1 MAVIDPARAGAQV
14 LPFYLAGEAGDSALI
29 RGRLA
34 SVGGPATSILDRHGY
49 PDAVAGLQA
58 EAMAIAACL
67 STFMKFDGVFT
78 LQAKGDGYVKTLLA
92 DMTSDGALRGY
103 AAFDEENAP
112 QIGVD
117 MISGMSASVPALL
130 GSGYVAFTV
139 DQGGENGRYQGIVEL
154 SGETLGDAAMAWFAN
169 SEQVDSHIVAAA
181 RKGATGWMASALMVQ
196 RVASDG
202 GRAPG
207 VETAA
212 GDNPAGDKAV
222 QDDAWDT
229 AEMLLRSVTREEL
242 VDPELAAED
251 LVFRLFNALRP
262 HVAPAQPV
270 MDQCRCSPEK
280 VEAVLQQMSREEM
293 ADLVADSGMIE
304 VTCEFCKTMRAV
316 DPGLSRH

>member
-1 MAVIDPARAGAQV
+1 MAVIDPAKAGAQI
-14 LPFYLAGEAGDSALI
+14 LPFYLAGDAGDSAVI
-29 RGRLA
+29 RGRFA
-34 SVGGPATSILDRHGY
+34 SVGGPVTSILERHGY
-49 PDAVAGLQA
+49 PDQVAALQA
-58 EAMAIAACL
+58 EALAIAACL

-78 LQAKGDGYVKTLLA
+78 LQAKGNGYVKTLLA

-103 AAFDEENAP
+103 AAFDDESEP
-112 QIGVD
+112 QLGAD
-117 MISGMSASVPALL
+117 MVAGMSASVPALL

-181 RKGATGWMASALMVQ
+181 RKGETGWTASALMVQ
-196 RVASDG
+196 RVAADG
-202 GRAPG
+202 GSA
-207 VETAA
+207 
-212 GDNPAGDKAV
+212 PAGDKAA
-222 QDDAWDT
+222 QDDAWNT

-242 VDPELAAED
+242 VDPALAAED

-262 HVAPAQPV
+262 HVAPAQVV

-280 VEAVLQQMSREEM
+280 VDAVLERM
-293 ADLVADSGMIE
+293 APDELAGLVADSGMIE
-304 VTCEFCKTMRAV
+304 VTCEFCKTMRAI